1 MTSSTGTNLGGVLN
15 SGGVKAVTVLYSGDR
30 LAGSID

>member
-15 SGGVKAVTVLYSGDR
+15 GGGVKGVTVLYSDNR